1 MMQIPNK
8 QKCQK
13 QNNLEKEQKLQ
24 KKHFFNTNECLFC
37 VIKNIIFE

>member
-24 KKHFFNTNECLFC
+24 KKHFLTQMNVYF
-37 VIKNIIFE
+37 V